1 VPASGGARP
10 EVRRSCRFGTPEL
23 DSARALV
30 EKLAREATK
39 RSRGSGARDGG
50 QVGACG
56 DEERCRPAELAPTGD
71 RARGRAREREKEREK
86 RSAALLTPRR
96 SSRDARAARRG
107 VGAAARWSDEL
118 RRARAQRR
126 LGLGYHGTAA
136 AADEAGQGRRGGTYI
151 GGGSGILGLRA
162 KAARRRACAGRTQRS
177 PARPREEDDPDRR
190 GLPVGGYGRRRPGR
204 AGPEEKKW

>member
-1 VPASGGARP
+1 MPASGGARL

-136 AADEAGQGRRGGTYI
+136 AADEAGQGRRSGTYI
-151 GGGSGILGLRA
+151 GGVGDPWLASQGGGATRVC
-162 KAARRRACAGRTQRS
+162 RPDSTESRS
-177 PARPREEDDPDRR
+177 ATGGGRPRQ
-190 GLPVGGYGRRRPGR
+190 
-204 AGPEEKKW
+204 AGPSCRWLREEKVGTGWAGEWKK